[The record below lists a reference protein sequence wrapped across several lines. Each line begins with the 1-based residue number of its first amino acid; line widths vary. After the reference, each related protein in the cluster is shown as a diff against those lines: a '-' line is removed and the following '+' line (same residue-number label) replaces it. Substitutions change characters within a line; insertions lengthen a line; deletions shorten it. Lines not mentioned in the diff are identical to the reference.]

1 MSSSDFTTMFCP
13 SWSFAKHQTKNR
25 GYASHSIPCRGA
37 FPWAVDK
44 QEVSRTVKSTM
55 YNHTQ
60 PTHTTIDIPCPLSH
74 TLTHSHTLSLTLTHS
89 HTLSHTLTHSDTLS
103 HTVTHSHTLAVPLS
117 ESDERV

>member
-60 PTHTTIDIPCPLSH
+60 STHTTIDIPCPRSHTHTHTIRRQTHKQPSAHSPYTHTHTH
-74 TLTHSHTLSLTLTHS
+74 TLTHTL
-89 HTLSHTLTHSDTLS
+89 
-103 HTVTHSHTLAVPLS
+103 
-117 ESDERV
+117 